1 MSDSNIN
8 GIFSALSAGEIKKAI
23 LSLIEQ
29 YFPIM
34 EESEKQDFIIKLLG
48 KSGNDKL
55 SSMVNR

>member
-1 MSDSNIN
+1 MPNSNIN
-8 GIFSALSAGEIKKAI
+8 VIFSSLSAEEVKKTI

-34 EESEKQDFIIKLLG
+34 EEMERQDFMIKLLG
-48 KSGNDKL
+48 KSGDDKL

>member
-1 MSDSNIN
+1 MSNSNVN
-8 GIFSALSAGEIKKAI
+8 EIFSTLSAEEVKKAI

-34 EESEKQDFIIKLLG
+34 EESERQDFMIKLLG
-48 KSGNDKL
+48 TSGNDKL

>member
-1 MSDSNIN
+1 V
-8 GIFSALSAGEIKKAI
+8 LKKLKKTI

-34 EESEKQDFIIKLLG
+34 EESERQDFMIKLLG

>member
-1 MSDSNIN
+1 MSISHIN
-8 GIFSALSAGEIKKAI
+8 GMFSALSAEEIKKAI

-34 EESEKQDFIIKLLG
+34 EESERQDFIIKLLG

>member
-1 MSDSNIN
+1 MPDPDIN
-8 GIFSALSAGEIKKAI
+8 ELFSSLNAKEIKKTI

-34 EESEKQDFIIKLLG
+34 EDTERQDFLIKLLG
-48 KSGNDKL
+48 KSQNDKL

>member
-1 MSDSNIN
+1 MSNSHIN
-8 GIFSALSAGEIKKAI
+8 GIFSALSAEEIKKTI

-34 EESEKQDFIIKLLG
+34 EEAQKQDFMIKLLG
-48 KSGNDKL
+48 TSGNDKL

>member
-1 MSDSNIN
+1 MSHANIVEL
-8 GIFSALSAGEIKKAI
+8 LSKLSPEEIKTTI
-23 LSLIEQ
+23 LSLVEQ

-34 EESEKQDFIIKLLG
+34 EEFEKQDFIIRLLG

>member
-1 MSDSNIN
+1 MSNSDIN
-8 GIFSALSAGEIKKAI
+8 EIFSALSAGEVKKSI

-34 EESEKQDFIIKLLG
+34 EESEKQDFMIKLLG